1 MLDIFHLREVKRSWL
16 MMLAI
21 NIELGLHAGVGRNR
35 AAVCCQAW
43 MLMLGH
49 PEVAEAAQASWVL
62 INCENLFTLFCS
74 QPPKVMAITY
84 FQKNHRREQNI
95 MAYPILFS

>member
-1 MLDIFHLREVKRSWL
+1 

-35 AAVCCQAW
+35 AAVCRQAW

-49 PEVAEAAQASWVL
+49 PEVAEAARASWVL

-74 QPPKVMAITY
+74 QLPKVMATTY
-84 FQKNHRREQNI
+84 FQKITEESKI
-95 MAYPILFS
+95 SWLTPFSSHNTFSNCVFLI